1 MNISLQPLDL
11 TLQSREQAYFNCSLQ
26 CADSGTHTLYW
37 FVGRRGINTRRFNQV
52 GVSIF
57 RDNTG
62 MDVSIVTLVECP
74 LSENQNVKYQVQQLR
89 LRGDI
94 QWDGIAVQCA
104 AIKSDPDLLD
114 YFSHYAVL
122 SVEAQGMYTTVC
134 CCIVRQ

>member
-26 CADSGTHTLYW
+26 CIASETHSLYW
-37 FVGRRGINTRRFNQV
+37 FVGRRDINTRRFSQSAV
-52 GVSIF
+52 DTF
-57 RDNTG
+57 RENTG
-62 MDVSIVTLVECP
+62 MDVSIDTLVECP
-74 LSENQNVKYQVQQLR
+74 QENRNDKYKVQQLR

-104 AIKSDPDLLD
+104 AIKSDPNLLD

>member
-1 MNISLQPLDL
+1 M
-11 TLQSREQAYFNCSLQ
+11 
-26 CADSGTHTLYW
+26 YW
-37 FVGRRGINTRRFNQV
+37 FVGRRGINTRRFSQSAV
-52 GVSIF
+52 DTF
-57 RDNTG
+57 RENTG
-62 MDVSIVTLVECP
+62 MDVSIDTLVDC
-74 LSENQNVKYQVQQLR
+74 SGNQNDKYKVQQLR

-104 AIKSDPDLLD
+104 AIKSDPNLLD